1 MYRSVLGFHINIFFL
16 MPSKGRAPESIET
29 INIMEISIS
38 YLFMIIMTQ

>member
-1 MYRSVLGFHINIFFL
+1 
-16 MPSKGRAPESIET
+16 MPSKGRAPESADT